1 MPLSL
6 EAVFGVDASGVRAE
20 IKSLRKDLNSFVN
33 DYAKLGVGVAVGA
46 FVALSKGAI
55 DLAGHLSDTSANLG
69 INVESLQALEAQHKR
84 NGVSQEQ
91 LTKALEKTKA
101 AVLAAADGDK
111 KATESLA
118 QLGLKAEDLIRL
130 PLDEQY
136 EAIAKAA
143 ANAADQNQAYS
154 AVSAILGEKV
164 GPKLMSSL
172 RELAEEGLPK
182 VTQQARE
189 AGQVMSAETIAQLDK
204 AGDAIDD
211 FKKKATVAI
220 GTIIVNFRSAEGL
233 ELLLFQFLKIVG
245 QFGAGIIDAIYEAGG
260 MITAVFTGTLRGVI
274 NFFRDGFI
282 DAIALLAEKFNSI
295 MPDFMKEHGFVIN
308 VAGLDALKSAGKSV
322 SEEISDAI
330 AHTSPGTF
338 KKEVGEFWDQRIA
351 EQKKL
356 VDAMNAK
363 DFGAEADKLRNA
375 GKDAAVPVSKAA
387 AEVKDAG
394 DKAGKAIKDAGVVV
408 AVAGDSAGDSIKAAL
423 AAGASALSSSM
434 NAFRGVFEMVVTES
448 KGVRVGKHYTA
459 DEISAAS
466 DAALKE
472 IINRSNSK
480 IAELKTADMVGSPSF
495 ANALAVGQ
503 VGMDRMAAQRELD
516 LRQTIRDS
524 YGRGG
529 TAAVY
534 SALPMNDPIV
544 LDRLI
549 DQFAKNLPQAER
561 TTSAVEDIARRVS
574 KLLPSSNP
582 PPF

>member
-1 MPLSL
+1 
-6 EAVFGVDASGVRAE
+6 
-20 IKSLRKDLNSFVN
+20 
-33 DYAKLGVGVAVGA
+33 
-46 FVALSKGAI
+46 
-55 DLAGHLSDTSANLG
+55 
-69 INVESLQALEAQHKR
+69 
-84 NGVSQEQ
+84 
-91 LTKALEKTKA
+91 
-101 AVLAAADGDK
+101 
-111 KATESLA
+111 
-118 QLGLKAEDLIRL
+118 
-130 PLDEQY
+130 
-136 EAIAKAA
+136 
-143 ANAADQNQAYS
+143 
-154 AVSAILGEKV
+154 
-164 GPKLMSSL
+164 
-172 RELAEEGLPK
+172 
-182 VTQQARE
+182 
-189 AGQVMSAETIAQLDK
+189 
-204 AGDAIDD
+204 
-211 FKKKATVAI
+211 
-220 GTIIVNFRSAEGL
+220 
-233 ELLLFQFLKIVG
+233 
-245 QFGAGIIDAIYEAGG
+245 